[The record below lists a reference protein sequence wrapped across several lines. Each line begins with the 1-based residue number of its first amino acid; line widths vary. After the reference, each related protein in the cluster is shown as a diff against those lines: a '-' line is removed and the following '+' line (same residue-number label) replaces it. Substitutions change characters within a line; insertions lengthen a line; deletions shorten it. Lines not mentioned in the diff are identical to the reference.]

1 MIDIVNLS
9 LQFGGKYLYKDVN
22 FKINAGDK
30 ISLVGS
36 NGTGKSSLLKMLNGY
51 IEPEKGDIFKRKN
64 IAIGYLPQENVTHKG
79 RTLLEEALAGV
90 PNLKELQEKEAEITS
105 LLNDPD
111 SDPAERDGL
120 VEQLGE
126 IHLRLEEID
135 SYSAEARVEKVLL
148 GLGFQMS
155 DFEKLTDHFSGGWQM
170 RIALA
175 KMLIAENDLL
185 MMDEPTNHLDIDS
198 LEWLTGFLKT
208 FKGAL
213 LLVSHDRRFV
223 NAVTTK
229 TLEIF
234 MNDFSVFN
242 GNFDHYLK
250 AKAERDER
258 LEHEYE
264 QQQKRMKEIQSFVDR
279 FRYKSSKAKQVQSRV
294 KMLEKF
300 DKIDLPDFEKGIAFK
315 FPEPPKTAQI
325 VYELKNITMRF
336 GDNLVL
342 DKIDLRV
349 EKGDKIAFV
358 GPNGAGKSTLS
369 KIIASVL
376 KPTSGEKILGYNTSI
391 AWFSQEQSE
400 VLDPELD
407 VLETI
412 ASESGDMTL
421 PQIRALAGSFLF
433 TGDDVFKKVGVL
445 SGGEKSRVALALL
458 LLKKAN
464 LLILDEPTNHLDY
477 TSKQVL
483 QNALVK
489 FSGSLIIVS
498 HDVDFLQPIVNK
510 VVEIRRGSFK
520 IFPGTI
526 EYYLRKRGEGMM
538 ERNEIAVTSRK
549 QEAEAST
556 NRKDQKRLEAELR
569 NKRYKA
575 TKHINDKIEKI
586 ESEIASLEKKVQ
598 ECEIEMEKPGFFDN
612 AREAMQKTSQYQQFK
627 EDIEKK
633 TALWEE
639 LQIEL
644 EEIEKTIN
652 SAMNSDL

>member
-105 LLNDPD
+105 LLNDPE

-208 FKGAL
+208 YKGAL

>member
-9 LQFGGKYLYKDVN
+9 LQFGGKYLYRDVN
-22 FKINAGDK
+22 FKINSGDK

-36 NGTGKSSLLKMLNGY
+36 NGTGKSSLLKMLNGM

-79 RTLLEEALAGV
+79 RTLLDEALAGV
-90 PNLKELQEKEAEITS
+90 PDLKELQEKETEITI

-111 SDPAERDGL
+111 VDDEEKLGL

-126 IHLRLEEID
+126 IHHRLEEID

-148 GLGFQMS
+148 GLGFMAS

-175 KMLIAENDLL
+175 KMLIAENDLM

-208 FKGAL
+208 YKGAL

-223 NAVTTK
+223 NAVTNK

-234 MNDFSVFN
+234 NTDFTVFN

-258 LEHEYE
+258 LEHEYD
-264 QQQKRMKEIQSFVDR
+264 QQQRKMKDIQQFVDR

-300 DKIDLPDFEKGIAFK
+300 DKIDLPDFEKSISFR
-315 FPEPPKTAQI
+315 FPEPPKSGEI
-325 VYELKNITMRF
+325 VYEVKNLVMKF

-342 DKIDLRV
+342 DKIDLRI
-349 EKGDKIAFV
+349 ERGDKIAFV

-376 KPTSGEKILGYNTSI
+376 KPTHGDKVPGYNTSI
-391 AWFSQEQSE
+391 AYFSQEQSE

-412 ASESGDMTL
+412 AMEATDMSL

-433 TGDDVFKKVGVL
+433 SADDVFKKVGVL

-464 LLILDEPTNHLDY
+464 LLIMDEPTNHLDY
-477 TSKQVL
+477 ASKKIL
-483 QNALVK
+483 QQALIK
-489 FSGSLIIVS
+489 FKGSLVIVS
-498 HDVDFLQPIVNK
+498 HDVDFLHPIVNK
-510 VVEIRRGSFK
+510 IAEIRRGSFRL
-520 IFPGTI
+520 FPGTI
-526 EYYLRKRGEGMM
+526 DYYLMKRGEEMM
-538 ERNEIAVTSRK
+538 ERDNPTGSPATVKSEDSSNI
-549 QEAEAST
+549 
-556 NRKDQKRLEAELR
+556 NRKDQKRIEAELR
-569 NKRYKA
+569 NQKYAA
-575 TKHINDKIEKI
+575 TKQINAEIAKLEKRI
-586 ESEIASLEKKVQ
+586 ESLEEKVATLESELALEEVYKDAQ
-598 ECEIEMEKPGFFDN
+598 LTK
-612 AREAMQKTSQYQQFK
+612 
-627 EDIEKK
+627 KK
-633 TALWEE
+633 TAEYNSSKAELDSVLSKWEKLAE
-639 LQIEL
+639 KL
-644 EEIEKTIN
+644 ENILKQF
-652 SAMNSDL
+652 

>member
-90 PNLKELQEKEAEITS
+90 PNLKELQEKEAEITE
-105 LLNDPD
+105 LLNDPQID
-111 SDPAERDGL
+111 SVEKEGL

-126 IHLRLEEID
+126 IHMRLEEID

-148 GLGFQMS
+148 GLGFQQS

-223 NAVTTK
+223 NAVTSK

-234 MNDFSVFN
+234 MNDFTVFN

-258 LEHEYE
+258 LEHEFE

-342 DKIDLRV
+342 DKIDLRI

-376 KPTSGEKILGYNTSI
+376 KPTVGEKIMGYNTSI

-412 ASESGDMTL
+412 ASEAGDMTL

-464 LLILDEPTNHLDY
+464 LLIMDEPTNHLDY

-483 QNALVK
+483 QNALIK

-526 EYYLRKRGEGMM
+526 EYYLRKRGEEMM
-538 ERNEIAVTSRK
+538 ERNEIATRNANIFTEDANAV
-549 QEAEAST
+549 
-556 NRKDQKRLEAELR
+556 NRKDQKRIEAELR

-575 TKHINDKIEKI
+575 TKHINDAITKI
-586 ESEIASLEKKVQ
+586 ESEIATLEQKVV
-598 ECEIEMEKPGFFDN
+598 ECELEMEKPGFFDN
-612 AREAMQKTSQYQQFK
+612 AREAMQKTNQYQQLK
-627 EDIEKK
+627 DDIEKK
-633 TALWEE
+633 TSKWEALQ
-639 LQIEL
+639 LEL
-644 EEIEKTIN
+644 EEILKTI
-652 SAMNSDL
+652 SPDIS